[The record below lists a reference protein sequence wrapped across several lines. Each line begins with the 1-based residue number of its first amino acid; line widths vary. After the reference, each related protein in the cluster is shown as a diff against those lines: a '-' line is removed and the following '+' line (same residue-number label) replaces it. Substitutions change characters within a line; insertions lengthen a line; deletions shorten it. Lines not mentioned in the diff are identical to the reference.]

1 MKRKILVGVCASLL
15 TLSLVG
21 CSSTTKEEAPAKE
34 TATKEETT
42 AKEETT
48 GMKDGVYEAE
58 TKSADENGGKAR
70 VSVKVESGK
79 IVEASYNEFTEDGD
93 KRDNA
98 EYNKMMKEK
107 SGTNPSE
114 YEPTIEKQIVEA
126 QSAEIDGVTGATHS
140 SAKAKTLFGAAL
152 KNANEGK
159 TEKEVIEVK

>member
-1 MKRKILVGVCASLL
+1 MKRKVLVGLCASLL

-21 CSSTTKEEAPAKE
+21 CSSTPKEEAPAKE
-34 TATKEETT
+34 TPKTEET
-42 AKEETT
+42 AS

-58 TKSADENGGKAR
+58 TKEADENGGKAR

-79 IVEASYNEFTEDGD
+79 IVEASYNEFTDDGD
-93 KRDNA
+93 KRAN
-98 EYNKMMKEK
+98 EGYNKMMKEK

-114 YEPTIEKQIVEA
+114 YEPAIEKQIVEA

-159 TEKEVIEVK
+159 AEKEVVEVK

>member
-1 MKRKILVGVCASLL
+1 MKRKILVGLCASLL

-21 CSSTTKEEAPAKE
+21 CSSTPKEEAKADTPK
-34 TATKEETT
+34 TEE
-42 AKEETT
+42 AA

-58 TKSADENGGKAR
+58 TKDADENGGKAR

-79 IVEASYNEFTEDGD
+79 ITEAKYNEFTDDGD
-93 KRDNA
+93 KRAN
-98 EYNKMMKEK
+98 EGYNKMMKEK

-114 YEPTIEKQIVEA
+114 YEPAIEKQIVDA

-159 TEKEVIEVK
+159 TEKEVVEVK